1 MYPKATDGNEPNN
14 YLFSS
19 CSKHDMSSIISF
31 RGPQC
36 FIGELSKSRK
46 TRREIKLKISLAFE
60 MLGLNLQSFVLK
72 GIFFCF
78 VCHACTFQ
86 DRKMLRHLFARIFYR
101 QYVTEGGGVKGEEEG
116 KREGNG
122 EQSLRVLTQSD
133 SYK

>member
-1 MYPKATDGNEPNN
+1 
-14 YLFSS
+14 
-19 CSKHDMSSIISF
+19 MSSIISF

-46 TRREIKLKISLAFE
+46 TRREIKLKISLASE

-101 QYVTEGGGVKGEEEG
+101 QYVTEGGGGVKGEEEG